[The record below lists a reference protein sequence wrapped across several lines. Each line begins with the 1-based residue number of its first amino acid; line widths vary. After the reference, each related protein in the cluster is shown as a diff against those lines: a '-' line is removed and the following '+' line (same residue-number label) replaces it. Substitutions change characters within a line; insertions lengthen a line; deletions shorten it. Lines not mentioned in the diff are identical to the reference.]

1 MSIHVIFIA
10 IYAQETL
17 GRDHMSRQFC
27 DGIKLNNMYKLRERS
42 SYTCTRICFS

>member
-1 MSIHVIFIA
+1 MSIHVTFIA

-27 DGIKLNNMYKLRERS
+27 DGIKLNGTNVYKLRERS
-42 SYTCTRICFS
+42 